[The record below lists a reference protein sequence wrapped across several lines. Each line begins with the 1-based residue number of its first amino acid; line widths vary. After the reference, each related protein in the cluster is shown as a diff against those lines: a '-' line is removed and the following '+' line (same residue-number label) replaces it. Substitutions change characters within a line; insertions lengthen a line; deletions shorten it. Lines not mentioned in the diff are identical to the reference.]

1 LHTFLKELAYPN
13 IAGKAGYKPK
23 EKKTRNVF
31 YLRKMT

>member
-13 IAGKAGYKPK
+13 ISGKAGYKPK
-23 EKKTRNVF
+23 EKTGNVF